1 MRCSRERETENMKRT
16 QNRNLGAEEH
26 SDTMTEL
33 KNSVESFNSRYG
45 WAEQRSRRQSNWNY
59 PIIGAKIKEN
69 EKKWKKP
76 MVLMG
81 HYQVK

>member
-45 WAEQRSRRQSNWNY
+45 
-59 PIIGAKIKEN
+59 
-69 EKKWKKP
+69 
-76 MVLMG
+76 
-81 HYQVK
+81 